1 MAAPNLTAPT
11 AIYLKS
17 IDPVLLSVVG
27 TPTSILAN
35 AAASGKVLKL
45 NALRFSNGDDADV
58 NYKGGLLFKKN
69 GGAAKLIGFHT
80 VAARSAQLMI
90 SRNEVVYLAE
100 GDELLGY
107 GSTTNKLYAFG
118 SYEEI
123 S

>member
-1 MAAPNLTAPT
+1 MVAPNVKSPA

-35 AAASGKVLKL
+35 PASSGKVLKL

-58 NYKGGLLFKKN
+58 NYKGGLLLKKS
-69 GGAAKLIGFHT
+69 GGSAELIGFHV
-80 VAARSAQLMI
+80 VAARSAQLMVA
-90 SRNEVVYLAE
+90 RNEVIYLE
-100 GDELLGY
+100 ENDELLGY
-107 GSTTNKLYAFG
+107 GSTASKLYAFG